1 MATPAIFYSRALAT
15 RHPQS
20 CSATEV
26 VVAHVARC
34 PQYQQQLLQKVQ
46 FDEYSATVSQNFVGE
61 LSPDYTHNILVSQS
75 LKHQEED
82 QYIFSQHQPLVFTNI
97 G

>member
-1 MATPAIFYSRALAT
+1 MATPAIFYLCALAT

-26 VVAHVARC
+26 VVARVARC

-46 FDEYSATVSQNFVGE
+46 FDEHSATVSQNFVGE
-61 LSPDYTHNILVSQS
+61 LAPDYTCNILVSQ
-75 LKHQEED
+75 
-82 QYIFSQHQPLVFTNI
+82 
-97 G
+97 